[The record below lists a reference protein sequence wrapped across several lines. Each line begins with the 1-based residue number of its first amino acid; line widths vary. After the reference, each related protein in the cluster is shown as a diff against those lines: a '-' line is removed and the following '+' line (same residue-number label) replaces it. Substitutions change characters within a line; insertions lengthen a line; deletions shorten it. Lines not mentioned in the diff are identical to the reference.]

1 MARTRRELS
10 RGDSM
15 FSGKK
20 IVLLD
25 ERHPLSF
32 LIMLV
37 SSAALLGK
45 ALCAFLS
52 SLQRKPSVFQGL
64 ILVQSLRKDN
74 FI

>member
-1 MARTRRELS
+1 
-10 RGDSM
+10 M

-45 ALCAFLS
+45 ALFAFLS